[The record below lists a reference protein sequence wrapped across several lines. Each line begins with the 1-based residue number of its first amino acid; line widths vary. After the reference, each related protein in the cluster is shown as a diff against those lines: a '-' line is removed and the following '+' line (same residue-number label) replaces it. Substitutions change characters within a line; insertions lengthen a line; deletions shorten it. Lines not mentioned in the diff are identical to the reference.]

1 MRRRRFIASA
11 GIIGTAALAGCVSN
25 NDETGDGGGNGDENG
40 GDNSGE
46 NGGDNGDE
54 NGSSS
59 VVPRQRVDEP
69 PHDPEEPP
77 EDNWDEHWLGDGM
90 ATEPSLPFETVTA
103 QLSSPQLG
111 EPTTQAEFV
120 ATAIRSTGELESMVD
135 METAPDRLG
144 NVDFSQE
151 TVVVVEDGYGSSSV
165 DHSWQRVE
173 DVDSGV
179 YLHGYR
185 TDPSLGTD
193 DYTRRHSV
201 LIVETALDSDD
212 PASVSLTIGADERV
226 NFDSDEG
233 VVEVDR
239 DQNSA
244 ADTVSRQR
252 VDEPPHSPEQPAR
265 DNWDEHWLGDGMAT
279 EPSLPFETVAAQLSS
294 TQLQGYTTGE
304 AEFAATVVGSPEALE
319 SVIDT
324 ETAPEQLET
333 VDFSQETV
341 VVVEDGYGSSSVGHS
356 WQRVESTDNGI
367 HLHGY
372 RTDPQVQTTDFTSR
386 HSVLV
391 VEIPA
396 DEVDRAG
403 VSLTIG
409 ENERVNFDSSE
420 GVVAVKKRD

>member
-46 NGGDNGDE
+46 NGADNGDE

-165 DHSWQRVE
+165 
-173 DVDSGV
+173 
-179 YLHGYR
+179 
-185 TDPSLGTD
+185 
-193 DYTRRHSV
+193 
-201 LIVETALDSDD
+201 
-212 PASVSLTIGADERV
+212 
-226 NFDSDEG
+226 
-233 VVEVDR
+233 
-239 DQNSA
+239 
-244 ADTVSRQR
+244 
-252 VDEPPHSPEQPAR
+252 
-265 DNWDEHWLGDGMAT
+265 
-279 EPSLPFETVAAQLSS
+279 
-294 TQLQGYTTGE
+294 
-304 AEFAATVVGSPEALE
+304 
-319 SVIDT
+319 
-324 ETAPEQLET
+324 
-333 VDFSQETV
+333 
-341 VVVEDGYGSSSVGHS
+341 GHS

-391 VEIPA
+391 VETPA

>member
-1 MRRRRFIASA
+1 MRRRQFIASA

-25 NDETGDGGGNGDENG
+25 NDDEAGDGADNG
-40 GDNSGE
+40 GE
-46 NGGDNGDE
+46 NGGE

-59 VVPRQRVDEP
+59 VVPQQRVDEP
-69 PHDPEEPP
+69 PHNPEEPP

-90 ATEPSLPFETVTA
+90 ATEPSLSFETVTA

-111 EPTTQAEFV
+111 EPTTQAEFA

-165 DHSWQRVE
+165 GHGWQRVE
-173 DVDSGV
+173 DIDSGV

-212 PASVSLTIGADERV
+212 LASVSLTVGADERV

-239 DQNSA
+239 DQNST
-244 ADTVSRQR
+244 ADPVSRQR

-265 DNWDEHWLGDGMAT
+265 DDWDEHWLGDGMAT
-279 EPSLPFETVAAQLSS
+279 EPSLPFETVATQLSS
-294 TQLQGYTTGE
+294 TQLGGDYTTGE

-324 ETAPEQLET
+324 ETTPEQLET

-391 VEIPA
+391 VETPA

-409 ENERVNFDSSE
+409 KNERVNFDSSE